1 MTSRSIASRERKRIS
16 DRHAQRVSRART
28 KTRIEQLEQQVEQWK
43 SLSCDGD
50 NAALREAV
58 AKQQASHHDLLKT
71 LSKVHNLAERL
82 VEETKVIPT
91 GNARQSVAVSPTS
104 NDDEFVATQAG
115 SILSNRVEE
124 WNTDERISIDL
135 GTLMDHS
142 PSSKPGSDQMSVN
155 LEPRIDQINDGNYFE
170 HLNRLTV
177 WAEEQGKKFGR
188 LDDTMDDDINIR
200 AVIHGWPDVH
210 TRHVLDVGWQ
220 VAEKVDLSLMRDTGP
235 AERIAVLKVF
245 RSMFLVSRLSF
256 VSLRCSSVIYS

>member
-1 MTSRSIASRERKRIS
+1 MTSRSTASRERKRTS

-58 AKQQASHHDLLKT
+58 AKQQASHQDLLNT

-82 VEETKVIPT
+82 VEETKVAPT
-91 GNARQSVAVSPTS
+91 GISRGSVAVSPTS
-104 NDDEFVATQAG
+104 NDDEFVAIQA
-115 SILSNRVEE
+115 SPAIPNRVEE
-124 WNTDERISIDL
+124 WNTDERVSIDL
-135 GTLMDHS
+135 EILMDNT
-142 PSSKPGSDQMSVN
+142 PFSKPGSDQISSN
-155 LEPRIDQINDGNYFE
+155 LEPQMGQVDDGNHFE

-177 WAEEQGKKFGR
+177 WAEEQGKKAGR

-200 AVIHGWPDVH
+200 AVIHGWPDVRA
-210 TRHVLDVGWQ
+210 RHVLDIGWQ

-245 RSMFLVSRLSF
+245 RSMFLVSRLDF
-256 VSLRCSSVIYS
+256 VSLGFSSHSHS